1 MSSYHFYRYMGKNQ
15 KTYHRDWSAYN
26 TSQVEEL
33 NVVVG
38 LIRSMVDSLNIK
50 EISDFQRRAGRS
62 AVQTRDILKCCLL
75 QQYMGLSD
83 RRLEAWL
90 WLLKEKLELDG
101 VPNFSTICKHA
112 NDPELKDYYEQ
123 LLEKTNEPVKDLE
136 HSFSTDASGF
146 GTKNTIPWVSV
157 RTNKGTRKD
166 YVKGHFTIGRT
177 FKIISAVTVTRGRAG
192 DSPQLPE
199 HVEKTTSIFTQ
210 VYSWCLDSAYL
221 ARKNCNLLW
230 SHGIFPFIKPKSN
243 STINKK
249 GSMAWRRM
257 MELFRYLREIF
268 DAFYHGRSISETVNS
283 TMKRLMNPVLRKK
296 NWSGQVNEVLSK
308 TVIYNLICLTRA
320 IFTMKID
327 LKPLLH

>member
-1 MSSYHFYRYMGKNQ
+1 MGKKQ

-33 NVVVG
+33 NIVVS
-38 LIRSMVDSLNIK
+38 LIRSMVDSLDIR
-50 EISDFQRRAGRS
+50 ELSDFQRRVGRS

-90 WLLKEKLELDG
+90 WLLKEKLGLEE
-101 VPNFSTICKHA
+101 VPSFSTVCKHA

-136 HSFSTDASGF
+136 HNFSTDASGF
-146 GTKNTIPWVSV
+146 GTKNQIPWMSV
-157 RTNKGTRKD
+157 RTSKTTRKD
-166 YVKGHFTIGRT
+166 YVKGHFTIGRI
-177 FKIISAVTVTRGRAG
+177 FKLVSAVTVTKGRAG

-199 HVEKTTSIFTQ
+199 HVKKTTSIFTKI
-210 VYSWCLDSAYL
+210 YSWSLDSAYL

-230 SHGIFPFIKPKSN
+230 NHKILPFIKPKSN

-249 GSMAWRRM
+249 GSIAWRWM
-257 MELFRYLREIF
+257 MELFRSLREVF
-268 DAFYHGRSISETVNS
+268 DVFYHGRSISETANS

-296 NWSGQVNEVLSK
+296 SLTGQVNEVLAK
-308 TVIYNLICLTRA
+308 TVVYNLICLTRA
-320 IFTMKID
+320 VFTTKIN
-327 LKPLLH
+327 LKPLLR